1 MRLAIIQSEYI
12 TDYKI
17 HFVFSDGQQRLA
29 DFYPFMSSSTHPLIN
44 KFLDL
49 RLFVKFYVVDW
60 AVRWGDNE
68 CDLDPMEIYY
78 GEFEAADSPYKD
90 DIKEVLKKR
99 KLAEIDE
106 RMKRRI
112 AKAKQDAKR
121 EKEKLLAEI

>member
-1 MRLAIIQSEYI
+1 MIRKVEYI
-12 TDYKI
+12 HDYQLYV
-17 HFVFSDGQQRLA
+17 VFNDGQERIVDL
-29 DFYPFMSSSTHPLIN
+29 FPFLSDSTIPFIS
-44 KFLDL
+44 KYLDL
-49 RLFVKFYVVDW
+49 SLFRNVKVDYGTI
-60 AVRWGDNE
+60 AWGDN
-68 CDLDPMEIYY
+68 DFDINPLSIYY

-121 EKEKLLAEI
+121 EKEKVLAEN